1 MPCIHVFNV
10 LYTCY
15 RMFLC
20 KMHYRAFMKRF
31 MKFHEK
37 AFTFWKN
44 HAILKLQKPQS

>member
-1 MPCIHVFNV
+1 
-10 LYTCY
+10 
-15 RMFLC
+15 
-20 KMHYRAFMKRF
+20 MHYRAFMKQF